1 MRHRIVVATCLTLSL
16 AACSSS
22 GSSSGIT
29 VSASAARPATAALRA
44 ARLDAG
50 NGVVVDRI
58 RVVVRKFEVEGEP
71 ACGAPSAGSTGTA
84 GTGAG
89 LVLGRAADRGSSGSE
104 SSGKDDG
111 ECEIESGPFLVDL
124 AGDALATGVHP
135 VTGIDVPAGTYEEL
149 RFDVHV
155 IDVAKAGQDAG
166 LLAMAQAGASILVNG
181 TVEREPFEF
190 RSAISVSQK
199 REGTI
204 VVDPNTGA
212 NVTLDLDPSGWFQ
225 AADGSRLSPTDPAA
239 RAAIEAAIQASV
251 RVVHDDDEDGE
262 DDETEGHGGSDD
274 LRAAAR

>member
-1 MRHRIVVATCLTLSL
+1 MRHPVVVAACLTLSL

-29 VSASAARPATAALRA
+29 VSASAARPAAAAFLG

-58 RVVVRKFEVEGEP
+58 RIVVRKFEVEGEP
-71 ACGAPSAGSTGTA
+71 ACGTPSAG
-84 GTGAG
+84 
-89 LVLGRAADRGSSGSE
+89 ADDDG

-124 AGDALATGVHP
+124 AGDALAAGVHP
-135 VTGIDVPAGTYEEL
+135 VTGIDVPSGTYEEL

-155 IDVAKAGQDAG
+155 IDATQAGQDAG
-166 LLAMAQAGASILVNG
+166 LLAMAGAGASIVVNG
-181 TVEREPFEF
+181 TVDGAAFEF
-190 RSAISVSQK
+190 ESAVSVSQK

-204 VVDPNTGA
+204 VVDPETGA
-212 NVTLDLDPSGWFQ
+212 NVTLDLDPSGWFK
-225 AADGSRLSPTDPAA
+225 ATDGSRLSPSDPAA
-239 RAAIEAAIQASV
+239 RAAIEARIRASM
-251 RVVHDDDEDGE
+251 RVLCDRDEDGE
-262 DDETEGHGGSDD
+262 DDDGEGHGGKDD